1 MLVAHQ
7 PANPPKQSEKVSAY
21 AAGRFAPSPSGP
33 LHLGS
38 LYTAVAS
45 YLDAKAKGIPWRLR
59 LDDLDGP
66 RIDPKAESRIVH
78 TLKVHGLH
86 WDGPAQRQS
95 EHLHRYAAALA
106 KLHETA
112 LTFYCT
118 CSRKALA
125 AAPRYPGLCRH
136 RRTPVTQAAV
146 RICVQDAAITFIDGV
161 LGVQHWRLGR
171 TLGDF
176 IIKRRDGPFA
186 YQLATAVDDGD
197 PGISR
202 VLRGGDLLEDT
213 PKQLY
218 LMRLLKLPAP
228 AYVHIPVLVNDA
240 GRKWSKQTG
249 APPVDD
255 RTPRDNIRTCLRLLG
270 LRAPKLPLDA
280 LLRWAA
286 PRWRA
291 RRISRENLRVD
302 LAAPIP
308 PDER

>member
-1 MLVAHQ
+1 MVASLGAVRA
-7 PANPPKQSEKVSAY
+7 P
-21 AAGRFAPSPSGP
+21 AGRFAPSPSGP

-45 YLDAKAKGIPWRLR
+45 YVDAKAAGIPWRLR

-66 RIDPKAESRIVH
+66 RNDPKAESRILR
-78 TLKVHGLH
+78 TLKAHGLH
-86 WDGPAQRQS
+86 WRGPVQRQS
-95 EHLHRYAAALA
+95 EHLERYAAALA
-106 KLHETA
+106 KLHDTA

-136 RRTPVTQAAV
+136 RRTPVTDAAV
-146 RICVQDAAITFIDGV
+146 RICVQNATITFTDGV
-161 LGVQHWRLGR
+161 QGLQHWRLSR

-202 VLRGGDLLEDT
+202 VLRGSDLLDNT

-218 LMRLLKLPAP
+218 LMRLLQLPAP
-228 AYVHIPVLVNDA
+228 AYAHVPVLVNDV
-240 GRKWSKQTG
+240 GRKWSKQTA

-255 RTPRDNIRTCLRLLG
+255 RIPRDNVRACLRLLG
-270 LRAPKLPLDA
+270 LQPPKLPLDA

-286 PRWRA
+286 SHWRA
-291 RRISRENLRVD
+291 RRVRRENLRVD
-302 LAAPIP
+302 PAAPRP